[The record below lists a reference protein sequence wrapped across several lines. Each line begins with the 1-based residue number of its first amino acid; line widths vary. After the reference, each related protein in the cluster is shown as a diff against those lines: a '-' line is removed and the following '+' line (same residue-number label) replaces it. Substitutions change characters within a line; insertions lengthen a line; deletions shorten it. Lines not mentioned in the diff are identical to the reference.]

1 MTNLPIRG
9 LGSVGVVTDVDPYSL
24 PVNAYTRA
32 KNVRFN
38 EGKVSR
44 GPIFR
49 TVSGN
54 LSFTPKFSFGLS
66 ALSGFDTV
74 LLVDDFFNIHEL
86 SNGSTTQRR
95 LNLSG
100 SSSIEPVTA
109 TILADVQYVNRADTY
124 PVARTP
130 SATNFS
136 ALSNWPA
143 GMKTTSLRSF
153 GDFLLALGTN
163 ESNLDYPNRVRFSD
177 PVLANQVP
185 STWDETDLTNSAGFN
200 DLVQMKT
207 PIVDGAT
214 LGSNFLVYSQD
225 QVWGMEFVGGT
236 FIFNFRKLFDDSGV
250 INQNC
255 IMEIEGR
262 HYVFDRDDIYM
273 TDGNTRQSICDGRV
287 RDYIFSGLDNS
298 KTNLC
303 FVLHNSI
310 LEEIYFC
317 YRSGDDMAVY
327 TDGDACNRA
336 AVYNYKEDN
345 WSFQDLPNVV
355 SGSEANVNSVFS
367 YADAT
372 QTYDNIGGSYHDQDS
387 PYTRHPLVVSK
398 SGGGVANSR
407 AYGIDLVNTGSLAQP
422 VDTDVYTGML
432 LERIGI
438 DLDESGVPLSG
449 YKVINRIYPQLSTPN
464 SNGAFEFTFGAGD
477 TPNATP
483 NYGST
488 ITFDALQDYKLDTR
502 ISGRY
507 LSYKM
512 TTPSDKDFAL
522 SGMDVDVVVAGRR

>member
-1 MTNLPIRG
+1 
-9 LGSVGVVTDVDPYSL
+9 VGVVTDVDPYSL
-24 PVNAYTRA
+24 PINAYTRA

-49 TVSGN
+49 TVSDSA
-54 LSFTPKFSFGLS
+54 LSFTPKFAYGLT

-74 LLVDDFFNIHEL
+74 LLVDDTFDIYEL
-86 SNGSTTQRR
+86 SNGVTTQR
-95 LNLSG
+95 LN
-100 SSSIEPVTA
+100 SSTSASIEPITA
-109 TILADVQYVNRADTY
+109 TILADVQYVNRADTT
-124 PVARTP
+124 PVSRSP
-130 SATNFS
+130 SASGFTS
-136 ALSNWPA
+136 LANWPS
-143 GMKTTSLRSF
+143 GMRTTSMRSF
-153 GDFLLALGTN
+153 GDFLLALGTV
-163 ESNLDYPNRVRFSD
+163 ESNLAYPNRVRFSD

-225 QVWGMEFVGGT
+225 QVWMMEFVGGT
-236 FIFNFRKLFDDSGV
+236 FIFNFRKIFDDAGV

-255 IMEIEGR
+255 IAEVEGR
-262 HYVFDRDDIYM
+262 HYVFDRDDIYV

-298 KTNLC
+298 KTDLC

-310 LEEIYFC
+310 LEELYFC
-317 YRSGDDMAVY
+317 YHTGDDMAAY
-327 TDGDACNRA
+327 PDGDACNRA

-367 YADAT
+367 YADST

-398 SGGGVANSR
+398 SGGGVTQSR
-407 AYGIDLVNTGSLAQP
+407 VYGIDLVNTGSLAQP
-422 VDTDVYTGML
+422 VDTSVYTGML

-438 DLDESGVPLSG
+438 DLDDSGVPLSG
-449 YKVINRIYPQLSTPN
+449 YKVISKIYPQISTPN
-464 SNGAFEFTFGAGD
+464 SNGTFEFTFGAGD
-477 TPNATP
+477 TPNSTP
-483 NYGST
+483 NYEST
-488 ITFDALQDYKLDTR
+488 TAFNAFQDYKLDTR

-512 TTPSDKDFAL
+512 TTPTDKDFTL
-522 SGMDVDVVVAGRR
+522 SGMDVEVVVTGRR